1 MTLTTTAPMML
12 AALEWAERGLPIVS
26 TWHVADGRCGCRA
39 MDCERPGK
47 HPIASNA
54 PHGWQ
59 SATLDPAT
67 LRVWWACFPLANIAT
82 ATEGHRVVLD
92 VDPRHGG
99 DTTLA
104 RLMDE
109 HRPLPCTPKVWTP
122 SGGWHLHFAWRPLK
136 SRSGHVGA
144 GLDIKAGGSLAA
156 LPPSCGLAGV
166 YREDPDAG
174 FELPLAPLPAWLVAL
189 ASAELARTGASAPRT
204 TDEWAAKLAGAPEG
218 QRREAALEIAGHY
231 LRLLGPEREAEVTM
245 ILVGHAALCSP
256 PFPESEAR
264 AIVRDL
270 ARRDRDRL
278 ETAPVTTGVDWGD
291 DRAGVRAGPALH
303 LHDAAPARPLR
314 RDFIRYGAECVDGAH
329 EHLESTA
336 LILLATATPG
346 LRARLRQYPRGLPTA
361 FYAINIGVS
370 TRARRAVWPA
380 WDWTCSPMPGPCFGG
395 CAADELVAGRVP
407 EEHQRAKR
415 RCPPRTPCASG
426 HGRSSLPQRWQLATN
441 TPMAEPHLGRKGL

>member
-1 MTLTTTAPMML
+1 
-12 AALEWAERGLPIVS
+12 
-26 TWHVADGRCGCRA
+26 
-39 MDCERPGK
+39 
-47 HPIASNA
+47 
-54 PHGWQ
+54 
-59 SATLDPAT
+59 
-67 LRVWWACFPLANIAT
+67 
-82 ATEGHRVVLD
+82 
-92 VDPRHGG
+92 
-99 DTTLA
+99 
-104 RLMDE
+104 
-109 HRPLPCTPKVWTP
+109 
-122 SGGWHLHFAWRPLK
+122 
-136 SRSGHVGA
+136 VGA
-144 GLDIKAGGSLAA
+144 GLDIKAGGGLAA

-370 TRARRAVWPA
+370 TRAREEQYGQPGTGRA
-380 WDWTCSPMPGPCFGG
+380 
-395 CAADELVAGRVP
+395 
-407 EEHQRAKR
+407 R
-415 RCPPRTPCASG
+415 RCRGLASEVA
-426 HGRSSLPQRWQLATN
+426 Q
-441 TPMAEPHLGRKGL
+441 PMN